1 MANRLARKQP
11 PSFHTEDVWP
21 TITALCRKGRGH
33 VAVAFLGAGSYDL
46 LPLSEGSILV
56 VNASLDAVRQG
67 LTNPSEL
74 IKFVK
79 KKVKV
84 HTAQDLHA
92 KVFAFPHRVVI
103 GSANASKSSARYWQ
117 EAAVASSERAIIEGA
132 HEFVRRM
139 CGQRLTLAELRALE
153 GEAPKRAPKLLGQGG
168 VRKDGPDRAPLW
180 VTRIVRGA
188 WDAETTA
195 LASRVRPAAKARLED
210 GDTLDTFSWPRR
222 GAAGFQPGHQVV
234 EILEEGDRI
243 LVYPPATI
251 LVPPAE
257 TAKGKGATSVV
268 FTGRPKDQSALEL
281 KKAQRALGRHRE
293 VLGIKK
299 AMHLVSSRA
308 AAQALRQLWS
318 DQ

>member
-1 MANRLARKQP
+1 MTKRPRRKKDTT
-11 PSFHTEDVWP
+11 FHSEDIWP
-21 TITALCRKGRGH
+21 QITALCKSGRGH
-33 VAVAFLGAGSYDL
+33 VAVAFLGKDSYKL
-46 LPLSEGSILV
+46 LPLSAGSVLV
-56 VNASLDAVRQG
+56 VNASLDAVSRG

-92 KVFAFPHRVVI
+92 KVFAFPRRAVI

-117 EAAVASSERAIIEGA
+117 EAAVASAEKAIIEGA
-132 HEFVRRM
+132 HEFVKRM

-153 GEAPKRAPKLLGQGG
+153 HEAPKRAPQLLGQGG
-168 VRKDGPDRAPLW
+168 LRKDGPDRAPLW
-180 VTRIVRGA
+180 VTRVVRGA

-195 LASRVRPAAKARLED
+195 VARRVRPAARARLED

-222 GAAGFQPGHQVV
+222 EAAGFEPGHQVV
-234 EILEEGDRI
+234 EILEEDGRM

-251 LVPPAE
+251 LVPPAG

-268 FTGRPKDQSALEL
+268 FTGRPGDQRPLDFKE
-281 KKAQRALGRHRE
+281 AQQALGRHRG
-293 VLGIKK
+293 VLGRTKELRREI
-299 AMHLVSSRA
+299 SRP
-308 AAQALRQLWS
+308 AAQALRQLWN
-318 DQ
+318 DP